1 MMAIKVMDDV
11 TREKMKGLLPFSA
24 GSFARVTPSLYDDVP
39 VEFRPVFFLRAF
51 TPETMAAYR
60 LASANGA
67 ASGRDLMVDALT
79 ASGCYGWENFLD
91 LGTGD
96 EIKFVKEYIRDMV
109 PDAVISALFTACI
122 EFTYGPTKEEKTGLE
137 SLPLPTSEQ

>member
-1 MMAIKVMDDV
+1 MASKVMDEA
-11 TREKMKGLLPFSA
+11 TREKLKGLLPFSA

-51 TPETMAAYR
+51 TPETMAAR
-60 LASANGA
+60 ELAIA
-67 ASGRDLMVDALT
+67 AKESGRNIMVDALT
-79 ASGCYGWENFLD
+79 KSGCVGWENLLD
-91 LGTGD
+91 LGTGE
-96 EIKFVKEYIRDMV
+96 EIKFVKEYIRDML
-109 PDAVISALFTACI
+109 PDAVISSLFLACI